1 MDVPLPLHL
10 VIWTKP
16 IQELKKGLK
25 AAFRLISVCSWWLFQ
40 GEHTISGHDCCWE
53 VAILESE
60 LKYVKSIVHQHTS
73 LTVFSLLLPSSS
85 KTRKS
90 VCQIKQKSLWK
101 LQTKTFSHFW
111 GFLSRRPQ
119 FKFIRASTTL
129 YYRTG
134 WENVTNLYFFRYFPS
149 LSKPLTHTVRS
160 LSVQS
165 AECVCADIREEE
177 RRHHAGLLCHPHTS
191 INITAFILRGVC
203 EHMCACVCVTWN
215 TEGTTKQNPI
225 TSTFGITGK
234 TPLSNPCVNKRC
246 WCGSV
251 TQKKCLLAA
260 NLDVPRYGVS
270 EMCLSL
276 PTHHFWQWKGVNHT
290 PNNAVFNV

>member
-10 VIWTKP
+10 VIWTKQ

-40 GEHTISGHDCCWE
+40 GEHTISGHNCCWE

-149 LSKPLTHTVRS
+149 LSKPLTHTPCARS
-160 LSVQS
+160 LSKVLSVYVLISERRNAATMQGYCVTLTLLLIS
-165 AECVCADIREEE
+165 QHLSCGGVCVHMYMCMCVCDLKH
-177 RRHHAGLLCHPHTS
+177 RRNHQAEPHHLHLWYNWKDT
-191 INITAFILRGVC
+191 I
-203 EHMCACVCVTWN
+203 
-215 TEGTTKQNPI
+215 KQPM
-225 TSTFGITGK
+225 
-234 TPLSNPCVNKRC
+234 R
-246 WCGSV
+246 
-251 TQKKCLLAA
+251 
-260 NLDVPRYGVS
+260 
-270 EMCLSL
+270 
-276 PTHHFWQWKGVNHT
+276 
-290 PNNAVFNV
+290 

>member
-1 MDVPLPLHL
+1 MKLVKSLRSERIHFLKLGHLHTATEIWLNSDPIKSFKSGQTL
-10 VIWTKP
+10 VNK
-16 IQELKKGLK
+16 LFSAG
-25 AAFRLISVCSWWLFQ
+25 LISVCSWWLFQ
-40 GEHTISGHDCCWE
+40 GEHTISGHNCCWE

-177 RRHHAGLLCHPHTS
+177 RRHHPGLLCHPHTS
-191 INITAFILRGVC
+191 INITAFILRGGVRAY
-203 EHMCACVCVTWN
+203 MCMCVCDQKHRRNHQADPHHLHLWYNWKDTI
-215 TEGTTKQNPI
+215 KQPM
-225 TSTFGITGK
+225 
-234 TPLSNPCVNKRC
+234 C
-246 WCGSV
+246 W
-251 TQKKCLLAA
+251 
-260 NLDVPRYGVS
+260 
-270 EMCLSL
+270 
-276 PTHHFWQWKGVNHT
+276 
-290 PNNAVFNV
+290 